1 MSYIQNYEL
10 LSRLGEGHFGEVYA
24 AVGEVPGRGL
34 SAGRRRLVALKTL
47 KEGADAHSKD
57 LLIQEFGLLDQVKH
71 RCIVR
76 VFEFI
81 PADDA
86 VVMEYIHG
94 VTLRKMLDE
103 LSAAREQVFTEAAIE
118 LCCEIADALY
128 QAWTTPGDNGEP
140 LRLVHRDLKPENIM
154 LTPNGD
160 VKILDFGLAHVDNA
174 DFAKE
179 DPDRLKGTPI
189 YMAPEQA
196 RGQHI
201 DHRTDLFAL
210 GLIAYELL
218 MNQAAYRVPA
228 SSTDPLGDVFD
239 AIERGAL
246 LEQCRELEAKLP
258 GVGPVLTRLLQPNP
272 RSRYPDGQ
280 ALLVDLRRQ
289 LYRDRG
295 AYLKEFCEFFFGA
308 IYEMPAPPNPE
319 SGAGVSAPPRR
330 AGGGAGAGRSFE
342 DRVRASMAK
351 NQDRAGRAETFNPTA
366 SKAAVQRARPR
377 ADNLAGGPQRPQ
389 VRRPGGRP
397 AAGSPAP
404 VRAPQPGGGG
414 KTPPPRRG
422 LEPIKSRKVVGAR
435 SPDETGMLQ
444 MVDLSDVVGEEEEP
458 SSATAFFAIP
468 APKTKSRDQRAAP
481 APASS
486 APVLP
491 PQQHTPAAPPAFG
504 GPSHP
509 PPGAPPAFGGAAY
522 PPPGAPMGGIQ
533 GPMGAPPGAA
543 HRAAPA
549 PLAGIQGPTSA
560 PPGGHVHAAPPPP
573 AHDPGRTSSNRVYA
587 VFLVLFLLVGG
598 STAGA
603 VWYLSQDKGEDVPP
617 VQRAELTPE
626 RETTKAEVR
635 EEQKVED
642 EEKLIL
648 DHEQNTNQTYVPP
661 TGYVP
666 PANTAPPPPPKPV
679 GDGPLTVAFSG
690 AEANGVTV
698 SCPSGFSDRA
708 GFSGGI
714 ATFAKVPDDACTLTF
729 RGAMG
734 GSWGPVKG
742 NMSVSCTYSGGVYS
756 CG

>member
-1 MSYIQNYEL
+1 
-10 LSRLGEGHFGEVYA
+10 
-24 AVGEVPGRGL
+24 
-34 SAGRRRLVALKTL
+34 
-47 KEGADAHSKD
+47 
-57 LLIQEFGLLDQVKH
+57 
-71 RCIVR
+71 
-76 VFEFI
+76 
-81 PADDA
+81 
-86 VVMEYIHG
+86 
-94 VTLRKMLDE
+94 
-103 LSAAREQVFTEAAIE
+103 
-118 LCCEIADALY
+118 
-128 QAWTTPGDNGEP
+128 
-140 LRLVHRDLKPENIM
+140 
-154 LTPNGD
+154 
-160 VKILDFGLAHVDNA
+160 
-174 DFAKE
+174 
-179 DPDRLKGTPI
+179 
-189 YMAPEQA
+189 
-196 RGQHI
+196 
-201 DHRTDLFAL
+201 
-210 GLIAYELL
+210 
-218 MNQAAYRVPA
+218 
-228 SSTDPLGDVFD
+228 
-239 AIERGAL
+239 
-246 LEQCRELEAKLP
+246 
-258 GVGPVLTRLLQPNP
+258 
-272 RSRYPDGQ
+272 
-280 ALLVDLRRQ
+280 
-289 LYRDRG
+289 
-295 AYLKEFCEFFFGA
+295 
-308 IYEMPAPPNPE
+308 
-319 SGAGVSAPPRR
+319 
-330 AGGGAGAGRSFE
+330 
-342 DRVRASMAK
+342 
-351 NQDRAGRAETFNPTA
+351 
-366 SKAAVQRARPR
+366 
-377 ADNLAGGPQRPQ
+377 
-389 VRRPGGRP
+389 
-397 AAGSPAP
+397 
-404 VRAPQPGGGG
+404 
-414 KTPPPRRG
+414 
-422 LEPIKSRKVVGAR
+422 
-435 SPDETGMLQ
+435 
-444 MVDLSDVVGEEEEP
+444 
-458 SSATAFFAIP
+458 
-468 APKTKSRDQRAAP
+468 
-481 APASS
+481 
-486 APVLP
+486 
-491 PQQHTPAAPPAFG
+491 
-504 GPSHP
+504 
-509 PPGAPPAFGGAAY
+509 
-522 PPPGAPMGGIQ
+522 MGGIQ